1 MHIYVSSILYVHVY
15 VCLLGQTA
23 ASFSTSAAQRAAIAA
38 TPTAVVATEL
48 AGVTGASKYK
58 TRVTSPF
65 EEYTFEIS
73 EKWNGKI
80 WRAFQTNVHTS
91 RSSDHQST
99 PMYEG
104 SYGVE

>member
-1 MHIYVSSILYVHVY
+1 MYVLFSILYTYMHIYVCSILYVHVCECVY
-15 VCLLGQTA
+15 VCKCLLGQTL

-38 TPTAVVATEL
+38 TTTAVVAAEL

-73 EKWNGKI
+73 EK
-80 WRAFQTNVHTS
+80 
-91 RSSDHQST
+91 
-99 PMYEG
+99 
-104 SYGVE
+104 